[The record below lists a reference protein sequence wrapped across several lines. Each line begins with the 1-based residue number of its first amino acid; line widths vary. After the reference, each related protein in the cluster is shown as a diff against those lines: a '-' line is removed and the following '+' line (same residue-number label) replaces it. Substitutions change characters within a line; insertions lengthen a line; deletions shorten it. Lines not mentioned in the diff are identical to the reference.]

1 MLGYLFLLTVFVI
14 IVAFAITIL
23 GDDFDALRREMRSM
37 IDPDLQR
44 MRALREQTKRHH

>member
-23 GDDFDALRREMRSM
+23 GDDLDTLRREVRSM
-37 IDPDLQR
+37 FDPDLQR
-44 MRALREQTKRHH
+44 FRALQEELRRR